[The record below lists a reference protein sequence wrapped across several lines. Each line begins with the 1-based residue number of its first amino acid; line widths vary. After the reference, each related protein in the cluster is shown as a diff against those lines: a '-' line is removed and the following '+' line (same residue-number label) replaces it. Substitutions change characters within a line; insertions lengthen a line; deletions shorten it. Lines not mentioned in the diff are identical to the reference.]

1 MRKAVVTV
9 AALLPAAALFTAQLP
24 PDVQV
29 DRLWLRAERQIDNEE
44 YWSALASLE
53 EILDLQAEH
62 GIAVPDSFWFSH
74 ALASHRA
81 GLHTQAAASAT
92 RYVEATGRNGEHYLA
107 ALELLDAAEAA
118 AEREAAELRRL
129 AAQRERQERE
139 AETQRAAR
147 QATIDA
153 QAEATAE
160 REEEMAQVAAELARL
175 APGMEMVVIPAGTF
189 EMGCAS
195 GVGCRDGVLP
205 VHQVTILRPFAAAKH
220 EVTYAQWNACVAG
233 GGCLDAAAASRRE
246 RRRGY
251 RPDDEGW
258 GRGNRPVVNVSWE
271 DARAYVRWLS
281 SQTGASYR
289 LLSEAEWEYSARAG
303 TSSAYSWGDEIG
315 SGRASCSECGTRWD
329 DHQTA
334 PVGSFSP
341 NAWGLYDMHGNAF
354 EWVQDCWNESYT
366 GAPGDGSAWQEGDC
380 SERVLRGGSVFFHP
394 SSLRSRSRVA
404 FSSGFRDRDHGFRV
418 ARTLAP

>member
-1 MRKAVVTV
+1 MRLPIVAAATCMLA
-9 AALLPAAALFTAQLP
+9 AALLAAQLP
-24 PDVQV
+24 PDVHV

-53 EILDLQAEH
+53 EILELQTEH
-62 GIAVPDSFWFSH
+62 EVATPESFWFSH
-74 ALASHRA
+74 AVASHRA

-92 RYVEATGRNGEHYLA
+92 SYVASAGRNGEHYLA

-118 AEREAAELRRL
+118 AEREAAEARRF
-129 AAQRERQERE
+129 AARREREERE
-139 AETQRAAR
+139 AEARSAAR
-147 QATIDA
+147 QAVIDA
-153 QAEATAE
+153 QAEAAAE

-175 APGMEMVVIPAGTF
+175 APGMEMVVIPAGSF
-189 EMGCAS
+189 RM
-195 GVGCRDGVLP
+195 DGILP
-205 VHQVTILRPFAAAKH
+205 VREVTIPRPFAASKH
-220 EVTYAQWNACVAG
+220 EVTFAQWDACVAG
-233 GGCLDAAAASRRE
+233 GGCLDAAAASRRQ
-246 RRRGY
+246 RRSGY

-258 GRGNRPVVNVSWE
+258 GRGNRPVINVAWE

-303 TSSAYSWGDEIG
+303 TSTAYSWGDEIG
-315 SGRASCSECGTRWD
+315 SGRAACRECGSRWD

-366 GAPGDGSAWQEGDC
+366 GAPADSRAWQQGDC

-394 SSLRSRSRVA
+394 SSLRSRSRLA